1 MSGNNHALFLHRVF
15 QYIGII
21 AVFAVMGGGYWYWK
35 NAQAGATLKT
45 ADNLGLVGYWSFNEG
60 TGTQAGDA
68 SGQENTGTLT
78 NGPTWVDG
86 ARGKAVSFDGLDD
99 VITAGSASSLDD
111 MGART
116 LSAWIYPESMGES
129 SKGRIFDKAAT
140 TTPTLGWIFNIANN
154 EGDYQ
159 IGFTHSGSTVL
170 SRRSV
175 ANTIVPNVWQHVL
188 VTWDG
193 STTATNIRIYVNGTE
208 VSYQTTSNGA
218 SLTSDA
224 AQTLRIGNSAD
235 GARTFDGY
243 IDEPRIYDRVL
254 SATEIAELYALGAT
268 KFQDTQSNQLTNGLV
283 GYWPLNGPDISG
295 TTAYDRNGGSTS
307 NDGTLTN
314 SPTPTIGRSGQALNF
329 DGTDDYV
336 NAGNRSI
343 IDGASAASVCTWMK
357 YDPTSVTAD
366 ASIVSKW
373 TSSGGGWLFWVD
385 DVGAVSGRTD
395 TISFSVS
402 TTATDGAG
410 GVEGPTGLVT
420 PGSWDFYCGTF
431 QGGSHIRLYKNG
443 SLVQENTTNIVS
455 SVASNT
461 SNMYLANSADPSSIK
476 YLDGALDEPRIYN
489 RALSASE
496 ISDLYQLGNP
506 DKVNSEDSQEN
517 QSTSGLVGY
526 WPLNGPDIS
535 GTTAYDR
542 SDSGNDGTL
551 TNGPTPTIG
560 KVGQALSFDG
570 TDDYVNIGINVYNP
584 ILSGAAAVTVS
595 AWVNPSAYPA
605 SGQRK
610 RIFNVPID
618 NSVTGVLLNT
628 YGGSGLIEMGGRSAP
643 SDAYQ
648 TASMAYPALNE
659 WHLAT
664 GILDFPND
672 KIYLYLDGELQVT
685 QTVTFGNGSYTP
697 GTPTNARDTIGS
709 FSTSADRWSGKI
721 DEVRIYNRALT
732 AAEISAL
739 YYAGR

>member
-254 SATEIAELYALGAT
+254 GATEIADLYALGAT

-283 GYWPLNGPDISG
+283 GYWPMNGPDVSS
-295 TTAYDRNGGSTS
+295 TTAYDRSGQGN
-307 NDGTLTN
+307 NGTLTN
-314 SPTPTIGRSGQALNF
+314 SPTPTIGRSGQGVSF

-402 TTATDGAG
+402 TTAAG
-410 GVEGPTGLVT
+410 GTGRVEGPTGLVT

-443 SLVQENTTNIVS
+443 SLVQENTTSIVS

-476 YLDGALDEPRIYN
+476 YLDGVLDEPRIYN

-526 WPLNGPDIS
+526 WPMNGPDVS
-535 GTTAYDR
+535 STTAYDR
-542 SDSGNDGTL
+542 SGQGNNGTL

-560 KVGQALSFDG
+560 KVGQALDFNGS
-570 TDDYVNIGINVYNP
+570 TNYVDLGIPSSLNLASANKFT
-584 ILSGAAAVTVS
+584 LS
-595 AWVNPSAYPA
+595 AWVYPTSAPNGVGVISEMYTPTSTTVQYEIGFDQNLGA
-605 SGQRK
+605 
-610 RIFNVPID
+610 
-618 NSVTGVLLNT
+618 VTGSKLAVGFYDGSWRIVKDSGNIELNQWAFISGT
-628 YGGSGLIEMGGRSAP
+628 WDGTTLRLYKNGVEINSSTPGGSLPSSNFDKVVIGKRHDVGGL
-643 SDAYQ
+643 
-648 TASMAYPALNE
+648 TNF
-659 WHLAT
+659 
-664 GILDFPND
+664 FP
-672 KIYLYLDGELQVT
+672 
-685 QTVTFGNGSYTP
+685 
-697 GTPTNARDTIGS
+697 
-709 FSTSADRWSGKI
+709 GKI